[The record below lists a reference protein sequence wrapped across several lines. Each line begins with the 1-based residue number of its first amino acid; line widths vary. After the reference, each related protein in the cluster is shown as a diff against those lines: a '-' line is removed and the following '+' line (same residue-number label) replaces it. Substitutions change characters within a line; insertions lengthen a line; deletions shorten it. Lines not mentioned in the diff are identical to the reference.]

1 MENFRYGAVIKV
13 QREHTKEKIFSAMD
27 KMKDI
32 GMNTVVIW
40 PAVYWWED
48 KSSPNY
54 PFETGHAILK
64 HAEKIGM
71 KVVMELA
78 GQIPCLEYAPDF
90 KMKEEYFAIG
100 EDGEKNYEGTAYGY
114 YNYNHPEMRD
124 LIVQCYRDIARHYKG
139 YSSLFGYDIWNETVF
154 TSFDTYTLKLFREW
168 LQAKYGSIEKL
179 NDSWDRTYTDW
190 SQVEFVRWLWAS
202 VMPKVDYE
210 EFHKDN
216 IGMILRYMREAIRS
230 VDDARPVITD
240 NIFSM
245 ITLSLGYGRG
255 QDDWTVAAN
264 TDIYGMDIYPKVR
277 QIKFPEFIRWQTFT
291 GASSANA
298 NGAFWVSELQTNHTM
313 MFDAPSY
320 VFPQELRL
328 WCWEAISHGAKG
340 LVYWKWEP
348 FNKGMQ
354 TYGRGLVDFKGEYT
368 PRALEAG
375 AVAKVITQHE
385 EEFLTYLPE
394 QPKAAVLF
402 DRLSYDFVETLAP
415 SSGSSLSSIFGEK
428 MPLFYND
435 SMGGLYKCLWE
446 QNIPVKFITDR
457 DLTKNRAGSYNVIF
471 VSNHVNIST
480 ELSDALVR
488 YMEQGGTVVADG
500 KFGDI
505 GDTGLVYEQIP
516 GAGLHAAAG
525 FEILDM
531 RPDNLGITFREPVS
545 NRELRIEG
553 FHEKRELLVGEG
565 ADVWANYDDGR
576 PAVVCA
582 KIGKGELVYVST
594 MLWLS
599 YLKNAQASSGV
610 RDFVSLL
617 DRRYTLRTF
626 AIGDDALKVAVLN
639 GADGLIAFAF
649 NYTAGDLS
657 TKITLRVG
665 QDGEYRITELYS
677 GETVTGNAAGG
688 ALVTGLR
695 ATAQNVSIYLVK
707 HCGDA
712 GATGHA

>member
-1 MENFRYGAVIKV
+1 MKNFRYGAVIKV
-13 QREHTKEKIFSAMD
+13 QREHTEEKIFSAMD
-27 KMKDI
+27 KMKAI

-48 KSSPNY
+48 KNSPNY
-54 PFETGHAILK
+54 PFGTGHAILR
-64 HAEKIGM
+64 HAEEIGM

-100 EDGEKNYEGTAYGY
+100 EEGGKNFAGTVYGY
-114 YNYNHPEMRD
+114 YNYNHPGMKD
-124 LIVQCYRDIARHYKG
+124 LIVQCYRDVAQNYKG

-154 TSFDTYTLKLFREW
+154 TSFDSYTLQLFRDW
-168 LQAKYGSIEKL
+168 LRDKYGSIEKL
-179 NDSWDRTYTDW
+179 NDSWDRSYTDW
-190 SQVEFVRWLWAS
+190 SQVEFARWLWAS

-216 IGMILRYMREAIRS
+216 IGMILTYMRDAVKS
-230 VDDARPVITD
+230 VDDIHPVIAD

-245 ITLSLGYGRG
+245 ITLPLGYGRG

-264 TDIYGMDIYPKVR
+264 TDIYGMDMYPKIM
-277 QIKFPEFIRWQTFT
+277 QIEFPEFFRWQTFT
-291 GASSANA
+291 GASSATA
-298 NGAFWVSELQTNHTM
+298 NGAFWVSELQTHHTT
-313 MFDAPSY
+313 MFDAGAY

-340 LVYWKWEP
+340 LIYWKWEP
-348 FNKGMQ
+348 FNKGIQ

-375 AVAKVITQHE
+375 AVAKVVAQHE
-385 EEFLTYLPE
+385 EEFLSYMPE

-402 DRLSYDFVETLAP
+402 DRLSYDFVQTLAP
-415 SSGSSLSSIFGEK
+415 GFGVSPVGKES
-428 MPLFYND
+428 PHFYNE
-435 SMGGLYKCLWE
+435 SMAGLYKCLWE
-446 QNIPVKFITDR
+446 QNIPAKFITDR
-457 DLTKNRAGSYNVIF
+457 DLTENLADSYSVIF
-471 VSNHVNIST
+471 VSNHVNISP
-480 ELSDALVR
+480 EISDALVR

-500 KFGDI
+500 KFGEI

-525 FEILDM
+525 FEITDM
-531 RPDNLGITFREPVS
+531 RPDNLGMTFREPVS
-545 NRELRIEG
+545 AEKLHIEG
-553 FHEKRELLVGEG
+553 FYERRELLVGEG
-565 ADVWANYDDGR
+565 PDVWADYGDGR
-576 PAVVCA
+576 PAVVCT
-582 KIGKGELVYVST
+582 KIGRGELIYVST
-594 MLWLS
+594 LLWHG
-599 YLKNAQASSGV
+599 YLKNAQSSSGA

-626 AIGDDALKVAVLN
+626 AISDDALKVAVLR
-639 GADGLIAFAF
+639 GTDGLLAFAF
-649 NYTAGDLS
+649 NYTAGDLDAE
-657 TKITLRVG
+657 ITLRVG

-677 GETVTGNAAGG
+677 GETVTENAADG
-688 ALVTGLR
+688 ALVTGLH

-707 HCGDA
+707 HCGDT
-712 GATGHA
+712 GATAHAG